1 MSTYLII
8 NIGIIIFPLL
18 YSFEKSISYYKKYH
32 AILISTII
40 VGIPFIVW
48 DIFATQRGDWSF
60 NPKYISGIYFAG
72 LPIEELL
79 FFITVPYSMIFLYEI
94 AKHYLPS
101 RKIKLGKKLIYSI
114 VIILLIS
121 AAYNYSQYYTYTV
134 MIFCAFTFF
143 IIGFS
148 KLAFTKES
156 RFWIYIT
163 LAFFPFVL
171 TNYFLTSLPVVQYN
185 PESFSEIRITTIPLE
200 DFFYSFA
207 LVTNYIYVYE
217 LVKSK
222 LEARKIEE
230 II

>member
-1 MSTYLII
+1 MSIYLII

-32 AILISTII
+32 AVLISTII

-48 DIFATQRGDWSF
+48 DIFATQRGDWAF

-79 FFITVPYSMIFLYEI
+79 FFVTVPYSMIFLYEI

-101 RKIKLGKKLIYSI
+101 RKIRLEKRIIYAI
-114 VIILLIS
+114 TIILLIL
-121 AAYNYSQYYTYTV
+121 AAYNYSQNYTWTV
-134 MIFCAFTFF
+134 MIFSAFTLL
-143 IIGFS
+143 IMGVS
-148 KLAFTKES
+148 KLSFTKES
-156 RFWIYIT
+156 RFWIYIS
-163 LAFFPFVL
+163 LAFFPFAL

-185 PESFSEIRITTIPLE
+185 PESFSQIRITTIPLE

-222 LEARKIEE
+222 LEAKKIEE
-230 II
+230 LI

>member
-1 MSTYLII
+1 MSTYLLI

-32 AILISTII
+32 TVLISTII

-60 NPKYISGIYFAG
+60 NIQYISGVYFVG

-79 FFITVPYSMIFLYEI
+79 FFVTVPYSMIFLYEI

-101 RKIKLGKKLIYSI
+101 RKIKLEKKIIYATTI
-114 VIILLIS
+114 VLLIL
-121 AAYNYSQYYTYTV
+121 AAYNYSQYYTFTV
-134 MIFCAFTFF
+134 MIFSAFTFF
-143 IIGFS
+143 IIGVS
-148 KLAFTKES
+148 KLSFTKES
-156 RFWIYIT
+156 RFWIYII

-185 PESFSEIRITTIPLE
+185 PDSFSQIRITTIPLE

-207 LVTNYIYVYE
+207 LVTNYIYIYE

-222 LEARKIEE
+222 LEAKIIEE
-230 II
+230 LK